1 MRRSSLSRR
10 EFLKLAGLSIDT
22 LVFPPFSLSHDE
34 TKYITQTIFK
44 EVRMTKPV
52 TIRDVQTFLVQA
64 SGGGTRFII
73 VKINTTESGL
83 YGLGCA
89 TFTQRFRAV
98 AAALEHHVIP
108 FVIGKD
114 VARIEEL
121 FQMNMVQGYWRNGPV
136 LNNAISGIDQ
146 ALWDI
151 KGKMANMP
159 VYDLLGGKCREAAA
173 CYAHADGRDPQE
185 VLDNLMKFYE
195 QGYRYIR
202 IQMGGYGGKTQE
214 FYSPEGAPPGAYY
227 DPRAYTRNM
236 LRMMDF
242 IRSNAPEDVELLHDI
257 HERLAPIDTVQFAKD
272 VEKFHLFFLEDSLA
286 PEDIEYFR
294 LIRKQSATPIAMG
307 ELFNNPHEWRLLIE
321 ERLIDFLRMH
331 VSQMGGITPAR
342 NAAIHA
348 QVYGIRTAWH
358 GPGDTSP
365 VGHAANL
372 HLDLW
377 APNFGIQEWCRF
389 DSLIYD
395 MFPGLPVVR
404 GGYMYPN
411 NKPGLGIEF
420 DEKLAAKYPCKDE
433 VDWWTQTRLPDGSP
447 ARP

>member
-1 MRRSSLSRR
+1 M
-10 EFLKLAGLSIDT
+10 
-22 LVFPPFSLSHDE
+22 PN
-34 TKYITQTIFK
+34 
-44 EVRMTKPV
+44 PV
-52 TIRDVQTFLVQA
+52 TIRDVKTFLIQTA
-64 SGGGTRFII
+64 GPGTRFII
-73 VKINTTESGL
+73 VKVDTSEPGL

-98 AAALEHHVIP
+98 HTAIEQHLKP

-114 VARIEEL
+114 VSRIEEL
-121 FQMNMVQGYWRNGPV
+121 WQMAMVQGYWRNGPV

-173 CYAHADGRDPQE
+173 VYTHADGCDPQE
-185 VLDNLMKFYE
+185 VLDNVRKFQE

-202 IQMGGYGGKTQE
+202 VQMGGYGGQAAQMHR
-214 FYSPEGAPPGAYY
+214 PEGCPESGSYF

-236 LRMMDF
+236 LKM
-242 IRSNAPEDVELLHDI
+242 IEYVRSNVGDEMELLHDV
-257 HERLAPIDTVQFAKD
+257 HERLSPIDTVKFAKD
-272 VEKFHLFFLEDSLA
+272 VERFNLFFLEDSLA
-286 PEDIEYFR
+286 PEDIEWFR
-294 LIRKQSATPIAMG
+294 MIRQQCATPIAMG

-321 ERLIDFLRMH
+321 ERLVDFIRMH

-348 QVYGIRTAWH
+348 QIYGIRTAWH

-372 HLDLW
+372 HLDVW

-389 DSLIYD
+389 DPLVYE
-395 MFPGLPVVR
+395 MFPGLPEVR
-404 GGYMYPN
+404 GGYLYPN
-411 NKPGLGIEF
+411 DKPGLGIDF
-420 DEKLAAKYPCKDE
+420 NEKLAAKYACVDE
-433 VDWWTQTRLPDGSP
+433 VDVWTQTRLPDGSP

>member
-1 MRRSSLSRR
+1 
-10 EFLKLAGLSIDT
+10 
-22 LVFPPFSLSHDE
+22 
-34 TKYITQTIFK
+34 
-44 EVRMTKPV
+44 MTKPI
-52 TIRDVQTFLVQA
+52 TIRDVQTFLVQT
-64 SGGGTRFII
+64 SGPGTRFVI
-73 VKINTTESGL
+73 VKVLTSEPGL

-98 AAALEHHVIP
+98 HAALEGHLKP
-108 FVIGKD
+108 FVIGRD
-114 VARIEEL
+114 VTRIEEL
-121 FQMNMVQGYWRNGPV
+121 YQMANVQSYWRNGPV

-151 KGKMANMP
+151 KGKLANLP
-159 VYDLLGGKCREAAA
+159 VYQLLGGKCREAAA
-173 CYAHADGRDPQE
+173 VYVHADGRDPQE
-185 VLDNLMKFYE
+185 VVDNVRRYQE

-202 IQMGGYGGKTQE
+202 VQMGGYGGKVPS
-214 FYSPEGAPPGAYY
+214 FYKPDGAPDGAYF

-236 LRMMDF
+236 LKMLDHV
-242 IRSNAPEDVELLHDI
+242 RSCVGDEVELLHDV

-272 VEKFHLFFLEDSLA
+272 VEQYKLFFLEDSLA

-294 LIRKQSATPIAMG
+294 HIRQVCATPIAMG
-307 ELFNNPHEWRLLIE
+307 ELFNNPREWRLLIE

-342 NAAIHA
+342 NAAIHGLI
-348 QVYGIRTAWH
+348 YGIRTAWH

-377 APNFGIQEWCRF
+377 APNFGVQEWCRF
-389 DSLIYD
+389 DSLVYE
-395 MFPGLPVVR
+395 MFPGLPEVR

-411 NKPGLGIEF
+411 DKPGLGIEF
-420 DEKLAAKYPCKDE
+420 NEELAARYPCQDY
-433 VDWWTQTRLPDGSP
+433 VDLWTQTRLPDGSP
-447 ARP
+447 TRP